1 MVMTPH
7 NSGHTEETFAARA
20 TDIAANIN
28 RLEAG
33 SPLSNVVRAARV
45 RTVPDGP
52 AVGTALR

>member
-1 MVMTPH
+1 MTPH